1 MVDQTTAAAFSAS
14 YLGALTAEQLETLRS
29 YLRNH
34 GSHLK
39 TADDLG
45 LHRNTI
51 RNRLAQI
58 EYQLGDSLD
67 DPDVRMTAWFALQ
80 VPHL

>member
-1 MVDQTTAAAFSAS
+1 M
-14 YLGALTAEQLETLRS
+14 TAEQLDTLRS
-29 YLRNH
+29 YLHHH

-39 TADDLG
+39 TAEDLG
-45 LHRNTI
+45 LHRNTV

-58 EYQLGDSLD
+58 EHQLDDSLD

-80 VPHL
+80 ALRVSPRGGAA